1 MDRLRFLFEL
11 VNKYALKQDY
21 SAEFTELLRPNIIDS
36 IPEMIS
42 LNLVLQI
49 VDMHNFNIEMF
60 NINLNE
66 HFDTNDEVR
75 AFLTDDNFNFDTDYL
90 DFIATYT
97 QRGFFINF
105 EINQELS
112 IGNPLIGS
120 MTRFSYRAVN

>member
-1 MDRLRFLFEL
+1 MDRLRILYEL
-11 VNKYALKQDY
+11 LNKYALKQDY
-21 SAEFTELLRPNIIDS
+21 SDEFTELLRPNIIDS

-66 HFDTNDEVR
+66 HFDT
-75 AFLTDDNFNFDTDYL
+75 DYL

>member
-1 MDRLRFLFEL
+1 MDRLRILYEL
-11 VNKYALKQDY
+11 LNKYALKQDY
-21 SAEFTELLRPNIIDS
+21 SDEFTELLRPNIIDS

-49 VDMHNFNIEMF
+49 VDMYNFNIEMF

-75 AFLTDDNFNFDTDYL
+75 AFLTDDNFNFDIDYL